1 MSEEART
8 TSLQP
13 HLAELA
19 PTIEALRKTIFD
31 DAFRNSGFALDGRF
45 RRAFEKIASMP
56 VHRLIHLA
64 YDFDKVVEGEGL
76 VPAMRWLLPQFTKG
90 VDVSGAETIPH
101 DGPVLFL
108 ANHPGTFDE
117 VAISANIPR
126 PDLKIVANSFPILRA
141 LPAVRQ
147 HCIFA
152 SADVHTRMNVVRSM
166 IKNLRNGNT
175 LLLFPTGRVEPDPR
189 LIDGAAESLNDWSTS
204 IEMLLQKAPET
215 RVVVAI
221 VSGVVSPVFHH
232 SPLTWVRRHKVDR
245 QKIAEG
251 FQVLF
256 QVLFHRNL
264 GLVPKVTFG
273 EPITAEQFTDEPGAL
288 YQGILEQARDL
299 LALHAPQPAT

>member
-1 MSEEART
+1 MSEEPRIT
-8 TSLQP
+8 NRQP
-13 HLAELA
+13 HLVELA

-31 DAFRNSGFALDGRF
+31 DAFRNSGFAQDGKF
-45 RRAFEKIASMP
+45 RRVFEKIAAVP
-56 VHRLIHLA
+56 VQRFIHLA
-64 YDFDKVVEGEGL
+64 YDFDKVVEDEGL

-90 VDVSGAETIPH
+90 IDVSGAETIPQ

-126 PDLKIVANSFPILRA
+126 SDFKIVANSFPILRA
-141 LPAVRQ
+141 LPSVRE

-152 SADVHTRMNVVRSM
+152 AADTHTRMNAVRS
-166 IKNLRNGNT
+166 IIRNLRNGNS
-175 LLLFPTGRVEPDPR
+175 LLLFPTGRVDPDPR
-189 LIDGAAESLNDWSTS
+189 LIDGAVESLDDWSTS
-204 IEMLLQKAPET
+204 VEMILQKAPET

-221 VSGVVSPVFHH
+221 VSGVVSPLFHH

-251 FQVLF
+251 LQVLF

-273 EPITAEQFTDEPGAL
+273 EPISAGQFTNEPGAL
-288 YQGILEQARDL
+288 YQGIVGQARDL